1 MKVEVG
7 LLIALVALGM
17 LVFGL
22 PGGVLAIA
30 WPSMS
35 DSFGVAVTSL
45 GGVIAVFT
53 ATYTVA
59 SFVSGWFLRNVGLGV
74 FLAVSATVMGSSF
87 VAYAVVPEWWMLLVV
102 AGGAGAGG
110 GSLDAGLNIFAA
122 VNLSAR
128 LTNWVHAFFSLGTL
142 VGSTAMTGLLVIG
155 AGWQWGYVIVGGA
168 FAALVIG
175 FAATRTRW
183 HSGQAHSASVVGV
196 AGLLDTLRLPAAW
209 MGITA
214 FGLYTA
220 LEVAA
225 GVWSFTLLTE
235 GRGLS
240 VAAAGGWVSAYF
252 GGLVAGRL
260 VLGAFAGTVSLTHLL
275 RFSSVLSVVGAV
287 AFWQVQVNELNCVGL
302 VLLGFGLGPIFPTLI
317 SATPSFVGA
326 KHTPNAI
333 GFQTAAAALGGGLL
347 PAGVGFIAAATDLEA
362 ISVSLVFGSV
372 LLLAVLWIFTTS
384 QPGSDSTPAHG
395 APRPRQPGD
404 GH

>member
-7 LLIALVALGM
+7 LRIALAALGM
-17 LVFGL
+17 VAFGL
-22 PGGVLAIA
+22 PDGVLAIA

-35 DSFGVAVTSL
+35 DTFGVSVTSL

-59 SFVSGWFLRNVGLGV
+59 SFASGWFLRKVGLGM
-74 FLAVSATVMGSSF
+74 FLAASAMVMGSSF
-87 VAYAVVPEWWMLLVV
+87 AAYAVVPEWWMLLAV

-110 GSLDAGLNIFAA
+110 GSLDAGLNIFAV

-128 LTNWVHAFFSLGTL
+128 LTNWVHASFSLGTL

-155 AGWQWGYVIVGGA
+155 AGWQWGYLVVGGA
-168 FAALVIG
+168 FGALVVG
-175 FAATRTRW
+175 FGVTRTRW
-183 HSGQAHSASVVGV
+183 HSGHEHSSSVAGV
-196 AGLLDTLRLPAAW
+196 ASMLDTLRLPAAW
-209 MGITA
+209 MGIAT
-214 FGLYTA
+214 FGLYAA

-240 VAAAGGWVSAYF
+240 IAVAGGWVSAYF

-260 VLGAFAGTVSLTHLL
+260 ALGAFAGTVSLTHLL
-275 RFSSVLSVVGAV
+275 RFSSALSVLGAI
-287 AFWQVQVNELNCVGL
+287 AFWQVQVSELNYVGL
-302 VLLGFGLGPIFPTLI
+302 VLLGVGLGPIFPTLI

-326 KHTPNAI
+326 RHTPNAI

-347 PAGVGFIAAATDLEA
+347 PAVIGIIAAITSLEA
-362 ISVSLVFGSV
+362 ISVSLVFGSI
-372 LLLAVLWIFTTS
+372 LLLAVLWIFAPFG
-384 QPGSDSTPAHG
+384 PG
-395 APRPRQPGD
+395 
-404 GH
+404 